1 MSKSKKVF
9 FFWLNL
15 CFQFYEILFRNFDF
29 LFNVGVNMRE
39 YKARKNTQ
47 LSKYNLERMK
57 FKKKIMTQLWV
68 CFYD

>member
-1 MSKSKKVF
+1 
-9 FFWLNL
+9 
-15 CFQFYEILFRNFDF
+15 
-29 LFNVGVNMRE
+29 MRE

-68 CFYD
+68 CFYDWRW